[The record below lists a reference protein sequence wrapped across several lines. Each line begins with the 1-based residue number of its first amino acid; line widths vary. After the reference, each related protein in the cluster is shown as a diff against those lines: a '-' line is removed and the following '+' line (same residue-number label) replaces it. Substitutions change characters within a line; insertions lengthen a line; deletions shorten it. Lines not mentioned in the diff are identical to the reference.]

1 MTLYHGSNQ
10 DIVEVDLLKGMSY
23 KDFVDGNRDRNHSVE
38 PHCYDVVCGP
48 IADDGVAYSLGRYH
62 EGTMT
67 IEELA
72 ATLQDKFLDQQV
84 MIGSQRTLSYLKKIK
99 TEQI

>member
-48 IADDGVAYSLGRYH
+48 IQ
-62 EGTMT
+62 TM
-67 IEELA
+67 
-72 ATLQDKFLDQQV
+72 V
-84 MIGSQRTLSYLKKIK
+84 
-99 TEQI
+99 